1 MAIENATDREKLAA
15 VEFRQ
20 RVRRLQIADLN
31 DRIVLRRDEGFSTQH
46 LEEKV
51 EQLELDLAELA
62 RLVPLY
68 AGCTRF

>member
-1 MAIENATDREKLAA
+1 MAIENATNQEKLAA

-31 DRIVLRRDEGFSTQH
+31 DRIALRREEGHCTQH

-62 RLVPLY
+62 RLVPIY
-68 AGCTRF
+68 ASCVRF

>member
-1 MAIENATDREKLAA
+1 MPLENATNKEKLAA

-31 DRIVLRRDEGFSTQH
+31 DRIALRRHEGQPTEH

-51 EQLELDLAELA
+51 EQLQLDLAELT
-62 RLVPLY
+62 RLIPLY
-68 AGCTRF
+68 ASFR